1 MGYYSRLLPQLVK
14 TWREA
19 FNVPFAALIVQLA
32 AYGSPDVLPAL
43 RSADAL
49 PILREAQYSVL
60 ALPTTAVAIAADI
73 GNVVNSSGAPPYCL
87 HPVWYVGGIHP
98 RNKTQVGLRLALKLA
113 AIEGILPP
121 DTVATG
127 PVASGFS
134 AGGAGVHFTVDA
146 ASAPSGALTLVPTE
160 DCMFAAPMPEGSTP
174 ADCCQNAVATT
185 GGFPFELLLA
195 NGTYVLAT
203 ATLAPAAVSLAPLDG
218 SVVGPFAGVRY
229 AWQAF
234 PQCALI
240 NAQGLPMAPF
250 THAL

>member
-1 MGYYSRLLPQLVK
+1 M
-14 TWREA
+14 
-19 FNVPFAALIVQLA
+19 PFAALIVQLA

-60 ALPTTAVAIAADI
+60 ELSNTAVAIAADI
-73 GNVVNSSGAPPYCL
+73 GNTKNSSFYPHCN
-87 HPVWYVGGIHP
+87 YVGGIHP

-121 DTVATG
+121 DTIATG

-146 ASAPSGALTLVPTE
+146 ASAPGGALTLVPTE
-160 DCMFAAPMPEGSTP
+160 DCMGATPHMPAGSTP
-174 ADCCQNAVATT
+174 ADCCQNAAATT

-203 ATLAPAAVSLAPLDG
+203 ATLAPAAVALAPLDA
-218 SVVGPFAGVRY
+218 SVVRPFTGVRY
-229 AWQAF
+229 AWQGF

-250 THAL
+250 AHAL